1 MRLLN
6 FTAPKSFYLLT
17 FADNQPVW
25 KLFASGGCEKV
36 DKPGKNS
43 RLPILAV
50 IPDRYFFFY
59 LCHNLQARNR
69 KTMLQAAR
77 LQMKHIFPD
86 QDQQHAP
93 QVMDTGTHVL
103 GIFRAKELESFIGQ
117 HRDNLALAGTV
128 TTSFLLGL
136 AVMPD
141 QDQPEWVMRNP
152 GDPVILLREDKLEY
166 FSGDSSE
173 LEQRMKNQGPGC
185 GLREVGFDELTS
197 RLNSAAVP
205 WSRLRLTLPE
215 LESGKGQAAALLKT
229 ALGVL
234 VIGLLFC
241 AGNFFNLRSIV
252 QEKTQW
258 QQELDTLYISSL
270 GRDYGPDPYG
280 MLLYRADQ
288 SAHSRNQGLDFLD
301 LLGHLSR
308 AAPQDLIVESLSLGM
323 DSGSLRASLDSY
335 DHMEKFLQDLKTSRK
350 YDFTLDQA
358 DSSEDRISLVLSFRY

>member
-25 KLFASGGCEKV
+25 KLCSSNGCEKV

-50 IPDRYFFFY
+50 IPDLYFFFY
-59 LCHNLQARNR
+59 LFRNLQAKNR

-86 QDQQHAP
+86 QNQQHAA
-93 QVMDTGTHVL
+93 QVMDTGTHIL
-103 GIFRAKELESFIGQ
+103 GVFRGKELDSFLRQ
-117 HRDNLALAGTV
+117 HQDELSLAGTV
-128 TTSFLLGL
+128 TTPFLLGL
-136 AVMPD
+136 AVMSD
-141 QDQPEWVMRNP
+141 QDQPDWVMRNP
-152 GDPVILLREDKLEY
+152 GDPVILFQEDKLEY
-166 FSGDSSE
+166 FSGDGSE
-173 LEQRMKNQGPGC
+173 LEQRMKNQGPGRSF
-185 GLREVGFDELTS
+185 REVGIAELTS
-197 RLNSAAVP
+197 RLISVPVP
-205 WSRLRLTLPE
+205 WSRVRLSLPE
-215 LESGKGQAAALLKT
+215 LEPGKGQAAGLLKT

-241 AGNFFNLRSIV
+241 AGNFLYLRSIV

-258 QQELDTLYISSL
+258 QQELDTLYTRSL
-270 GRDYGPDPYG
+270 GQDYGPDPYG
-280 MLLYRADQ
+280 MLLFRADQ
-288 SAHSRNQGLDFLD
+288 SASNLNQGLDFLN

-308 AAPQDLIVESLSLGM
+308 AAPQGLMVESMSLGM

-335 DHMEKFLQDLKTSRK
+335 ANMEKFLQDLQTSRK
-350 YDFTLDQA
+350 YNFTLDQA
-358 DSSEDRISLVLSFRY
+358 DSSQNRISLVLSFRY